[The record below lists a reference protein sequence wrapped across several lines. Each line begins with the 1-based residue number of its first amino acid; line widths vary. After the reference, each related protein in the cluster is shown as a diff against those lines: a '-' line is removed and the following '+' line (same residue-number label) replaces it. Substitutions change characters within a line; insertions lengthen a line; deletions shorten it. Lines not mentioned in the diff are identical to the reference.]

1 MNVCCAVGLLFACA
15 FGCVLKNK
23 KTKKKF
29 VMKKKKISKKKFLS
43 QFLFFFH
50 FDTGFGIYIQLHEG
64 VGGVCCAFV
73 ILFACKFGSSVLERD
88 EIALFLSCWY
98 ISFSQLW
105 YCRGPPWPNIYVLRL
120 SYASLRF

>member
-1 MNVCCAVGLLFACA
+1 MLRGWTPVCLCFWLCAKKQ
-15 FGCVLKNK
+15 KNK
-23 KTKKKF
+23 KKVCNEK
-29 VMKKKKISKKKFLS
+29 KKKKISKKKFLS

-105 YCRGPPWPNIYVLRL
+105 YCGGPLWPNIYVLTL